1 MALSCSIFSSI
12 NIFINDIFH
21 FTHHTKLYNYA
32 DDNTISYSS
41 PHFDTMKQ
49 TLEAEGSALVDWFA
63 ANQMEANPEKFQ
75 GIAVGMKAY
84 DKKPTFNIQ
93 GADIECT
100 DDVKLLGVTIDYRM
114 NFDKHIS
121 NLCKKAARQIN
132 VLHRIGKYL
141 PINCRKV
148 IYQAF
153 VLSAFN
159 FCPVI
164 WHFCSEANTK
174 KLEKL
179 NYRALRHVYKD
190 YESDHEEILAKDKS
204 IPLQLNR
211 MRQITLEVYRI
222 LSKQC
227 PSYLYDMIKPIKE
240 SGHNLRK
247 MNVDAPSFKSI
258 TYGKKVSS
266 IGAPYYGMTCLNAC
280 NLPKTI
286 LCLRS

>member
-1 MALSCSIFSSI
+1 MTLL
-12 NIFINDIFH
+12 H

-32 DDNTISYSS
+32 DDNTISHSI

-75 GIAVGMKAY
+75 GIAVGKKAHGHAL
-84 DKKPTFNIQ
+84 KPTFNIQ

-100 DDVKLLGVTIDYRM
+100 DDVKLLGVTNDYRM
-114 NFDKHIS
+114 SIDKHIS

-132 VLHRIGKYL
+132 VLRRIGKYL

-153 VLSAFN
+153 ILSAFK

-164 WHFCSEANTK
+164 WHFCSEANNK

-190 YESDHEEILAKDKS
+190 YESDYEELIAKDKS

-211 MRQITLEVYRI
+211 MRQITLEVFKI

-240 SGHNLRK
+240 TGHNLRK
-247 MNVDAPSFKSI
+247 INVNAPSFKVVVA
-258 TYGKKVSS
+258 YWKV
-266 IGAPYYGMTCLNAC
+266 
-280 NLPKTI
+280 KTPCHAHGECI
-286 LCLRS
+286 N